1 MWSATTAP
9 LVLVKKQG
17 TGKKHFAFLLTS
29 WSSAWILVASGWKV
43 KAGRWL
49 SWSKFDPWK
58 RFDKCE
64 AWNHEDIFVSNTSL
78 SCGETW
84 VSWDGYEYEWSTV
97 MIAWFQTHTSYRTPV
112 FHKSHKPPYCFKS
125 HLQICL
131 RKVTTIT
138 FNSAMSACEKNNKH
152 SAVQKLFLMM
162 HQHKV
167 EPDRPPVDVFS
178 LMFFGFFPQIL
189 MCFYQHA
196 EASSNSNVQ
205 HGNMCKFTT
214 KHTNIMEAVTYLTV
228 RSGWS
233 AKVVLIKN
241 QVRDLIGES
250 DLINTLTARITH
262 NVAISACQAGLKF
275 GHVIRSMIG
284 KYDV

>member
-1 MWSATTAP
+1 MWSATTAA
-9 LVLVKKQG
+9 LVLVKKQR

-29 WSSAWILVASGWKV
+29 GSSAWILVASGWKV

-97 MIAWFQTHTSYRTPV
+97 MIAWFQTHPSYHTPV
-112 FHKSHKPPYCFKS
+112 FHKSHKPPHCFKS
-125 HLQICL
+125 HPQICL

-138 FNSAMSACEKNNKH
+138 FNSAMSACEKNNEH

-178 LMFFGFFPQIL
+178 LMFFGFFSADIDVFFSTSMLKHPATQMCNMGTCANSQQNIL
-189 MCFYQHA
+189 TSWRQSPIWLSEVDPLPRWY
-196 EASSNSNVQ
+196 SSKIKSEIWLVNLIWLTPWLPGS
-205 HGNMCKFTT
+205 
-214 KHTNIMEAVTYLTV
+214 HTMWPSAHV
-228 RSGWS
+228 RL
-233 AKVVLIKN
+233 A
-241 QVRDLIGES
+241 
-250 DLINTLTARITH
+250 
-262 NVAISACQAGLKF
+262 
-275 GHVIRSMIG
+275 
-284 KYDV
+284 

>member
-1 MWSATTAP
+1 MWSATTAA

-49 SWSKFDPWK
+49 LWSKFDPK
-58 RFDKCE
+58 RLTNVKREIMKIFLCPTHRFHVVR
-64 AWNHEDIFVSNTSL
+64 HEFHGRVMNMNEVL
-78 SCGETW
+78 SW
-84 VSWDGYEYEWSTV
+84 LHDSRR
-97 MIAWFQTHTSYRTPV
+97 THPITRPCFPKV
-112 FHKSHKPPYCFKS
+112 INLPYCFKS

-138 FNSAMSACEKNNKH
+138 FNSAMSACEKNNEH

-178 LMFFGFFPQIL
+178 LMFFVFFSADIDVFLPACRRMQQLKCATWEHVQI
-189 MCFYQHA
+189 H
-196 EASSNSNVQ
+196 N
-205 HGNMCKFTT
+205 K
-214 KHTNIMEAVTYLTV
+214 TY
-228 RSGWS
+228 
-233 AKVVLIKN
+233 
-241 QVRDLIGES
+241 
-250 DLINTLTARITH
+250 
-262 NVAISACQAGLKF
+262 
-275 GHVIRSMIG
+275 
-284 KYDV
+284 